1 VAAGDP
7 RLSLAER
14 YQDNEKYVSAVAAAA
29 NKLENARFLLDED
42 KDRIIKR
49 AARDGVDLWV
59 GNRAGAAMTKQKKK
73 RLQVK
78 DWKIVS
84 TACKDA
90 TLRSRPKYLSRRR
103 NSKGKEKTLNRSV
116 HRYTPPPGSNS
127 PSGGVRSV

>member
-29 NKLENARFLLDED
+29 ATKLENARFLLEED

-59 GNRAGAAMTKQKKK
+59 
-73 RLQVK
+73 V
-78 DWKIVS
+78 
-84 TACKDA
+84 TAQA
-90 TLRSRPKYLSRRR
+90 LP
-103 NSKGKEKTLNRSV
+103 
-116 HRYTPPPGSNS
+116 
-127 PSGGVRSV
+127 

>member
-59 GNRAGAAMTKQKKK
+59 
-73 RLQVK
+73 V
-78 DWKIVS
+78 
-84 TACKDA
+84 TAQA
-90 TLRSRPKYLSRRR
+90 LP
-103 NSKGKEKTLNRSV
+103 
-116 HRYTPPPGSNS
+116 
-127 PSGGVRSV
+127 